1 MLRLEKSLQIGQNQ
15 EIKLICCSGQLVNEQ
30 VNQGQEKPFCLK
42 KKNLVFFHLLVF
54 NKRYG
59 HRNIL
64 SKKTTD
70 QAELK
75 FRRCAPAVSKVRIPY
90 SASGDCSQPLSDA
103 TLALAPGA
111 LEPPPTVRQLGRTGH
126 PWDVVPSTKVIH
138 SDG

>member
-1 MLRLEKSLQIGQNQ
+1 MNKS
-15 EIKLICCSGQLVNEQ
+15 IKGKKNHSA
-30 VNQGQEKPFCLK
+30 LK

-54 NKRYG
+54 NKRHG

-75 FRRCAPAVSKVRIPY
+75 FRRCAPAVSKVLIPY

-111 LEPPPTVRQLGRTGH
+111 LEPPPTVKQLGRTGH